1 MKHKHSL
8 RDWLTAVRP
17 WSFPASAMPVVA
29 TLGYLF
35 AMHDDVDWVNGV
47 WALVNIIVFHAAG
60 NTWSDYFDYKREVDA
75 GDTFGV
81 RTLTAGQ
88 FTPKEIYRLSVS
100 LLAVALLGG
109 VGLLLRTGLPLLYI
123 GIGGLLCSVLYP
135 PLKYKACGDYVIFM
149 AYALLPT
156 IGTVYATT
164 LHFDWRV
171 LYLAVPI
178 GLITVAI
185 LHCNNLRDIRTDSRA
200 GIRTFA
206 MEIGPKA
213 SVLIYCLEVLMP
225 FIWIAVCVV
234 CGAIPVWCMLSW
246 IAAVPAVR
254 NASVSV
260 RYLGDGASSI
270 SGLDEATAK
279 LQMAFSLLL
288 TAGLVVSGVISMVE
302 TATF

>member
-1 MKHKHSL
+1 M
-8 RDWLTAVRP
+8 RDWITAVRP

-35 AMHDDVDWVNGV
+35 ATHDNVNWVNGV

-81 RTLTAGQ
+81 RTMTTGQ
-88 FTPKEIYRLSVS
+88 FTPKEIYHLSVV

-109 VGLLLRTGLPLLYI
+109 VGLLLRTGLPLLYV
-123 GIGGLLCSVLYP
+123 GVGGLLCSVLYP

-171 LYLAVPI
+171 LYIAVPI

-185 LHCNNLRDIRTDSRA
+185 LHCNNLRDIETDRRA
-200 GIRTFA
+200 HISTPA
-206 MEIGPKA
+206 MQMGGRA
-213 SVLIYCLEVLMP
+213 SVWVYCFEVLFP
-225 FIWIAVCVV
+225 FVWLSGCVV
-234 CGAIPVWCMLSW
+234 GGVLPAWCLLAW
-246 IAAVPAVR
+246 IAALPALR
-254 NASVSV
+254 NARVAV
-260 RYLGDGASSI
+260 GYFKQGAAAI
-270 SGLDEATAK
+270 ATLDEGTAK
-279 LQMAFSLLL
+279 LQLAFSLMLMVSF
-288 TAGLVVSGVISMVE
+288 TIAGLAS
-302 TATF
+302 

>member
-1 MKHKHSL
+1 MGKKHSM
-8 RDWLTAVRP
+8 RDWITAVRP

-35 AMHDDVDWVNGV
+35 ATHDNVNWVNGV

-81 RTLTAGQ
+81 RTMTTGQ
-88 FTPKEIYRLSVS
+88 FTPEEIYRLSVV

-109 VGLLLRTGLPLLYI
+109 VGLLLRTGLPLLYV
-123 GIGGLLCSVLYP
+123 GVGGLLCSVLYP

-171 LYLAVPI
+171 LYIAVPI

-185 LHCNNLRDIRTDSRA
+185 LHCNNLRDIETDRRA
-200 GIRTFA
+200 HISTPA
-206 MEIGPKA
+206 MQMGGRA
-213 SVLIYCLEVLMP
+213 SVWVYCFEVLFP
-225 FIWIAVCVV
+225 FVWLSGCVV
-234 CGAIPVWCMLSW
+234 SGVLPAWCLLAW
-246 IAAVPAVR
+246 VAALPALR
-254 NASVSV
+254 NARVAV
-260 RYLGDGASSI
+260 GYFKQGAAAI
-270 SGLDEATAK
+270 ATLDEGTAK
-279 LQMAFSLLL
+279 LQLAFSLM
-288 TAGLVVSGVISMVE
+288 LVVSFTIAGLAS
-302 TATF
+302 

>member
-1 MKHKHSL
+1 MGRKHTFKE
-8 RDWLTAVRP
+8 WIIAVRP

-35 AMHDDVDWVNGV
+35 ATHDNVNWVNGV

-81 RTLTAGQ
+81 RTMTTGQ
-88 FTPKEIYRLSVS
+88 FTPKEIYRLSVV

-109 VGLLLRTGLPLLYI
+109 VGLLLRTGLPLLYV
-123 GIGGLLCSVLYP
+123 GVGGLLCSVLYP

-171 LYLAVPI
+171 LYIAVPI

-185 LHCNNLRDIRTDSRA
+185 LHCNNLRDIETDRRA
-200 GIRTFA
+200 HISTPA
-206 MEIGPKA
+206 MQMGGRA
-213 SVLIYCLEVLMP
+213 SVWVYCFEVLFP
-225 FIWIAVCVV
+225 FVWLSGCVV
-234 CGAIPVWCMLSW
+234 GGVLPAWCLLAW
-246 IAAVPAVR
+246 IAALPALR
-254 NASVSV
+254 NARVAV
-260 RYLGDGASSI
+260 GYFKQGAAAI
-270 SGLDEATAK
+270 ATLDEGTAK
-279 LQMAFSLLL
+279 LQLAFSLMLMVSF
-288 TAGLVVSGVISMVE
+288 TIAGLAS
-302 TATF
+302 

>member
-1 MKHKHSL
+1 MGKKHSM
-8 RDWLTAVRP
+8 RDWITAVRP

-35 AMHDDVDWVNGV
+35 ATHDNVNWVNGV

-81 RTLTAGQ
+81 RTMTTEQ
-88 FTPKEIYRLSVS
+88 FTPKEIYRLSVV

-109 VGLLLRTGLPLLYI
+109 VGLLLRTGLPLLYV
-123 GIGGLLCSVLYP
+123 GVGGLLCSVLYP

-171 LYLAVPI
+171 LYIAVPI

-185 LHCNNLRDIRTDSRA
+185 LHCNNLRDIETDRRVHIS
-200 GIRTFA
+200 TPA
-206 MEIGPKA
+206 MQMGGRA
-213 SVLIYCLEVLMP
+213 SVWVYCFEVLFP
-225 FIWIAVCVV
+225 FVWLSGCVV
-234 CGAIPVWCMLSW
+234 GGVLPAWCLLAW
-246 IAAVPAVR
+246 VAALPALR
-254 NASVSV
+254 NARVAV
-260 RYLGDGASSI
+260 GYFKQGTAAI
-270 SGLDEATAK
+270 ATLDEGTAK
-279 LQMAFSLLL
+279 LQLAFSLMLMVSF
-288 TAGLVVSGVISMVE
+288 TIAGLAS
-302 TATF
+302 

>member
-1 MKHKHSL
+1 M

-35 AMHDDVDWVNGV
+35 ATHDNVDWANGV

-81 RTLTAGQ
+81 RTMTTGQ
-88 FTPKEIYRLSVS
+88 FTPQEIFRLSTV

-109 VGLLLRTGLPLLYI
+109 VGLLLRTELPLLYV
-123 GIGGLLCSVLYP
+123 GLGGLLCSVLYP
-135 PLKYKACGDYVIFM
+135 PLKYKALGDYVIFM

-164 LHFDWRV
+164 LLFDWRV
-171 LYLAVPI
+171 LYIAVPI

-185 LHCNNLRDIRTDSRA
+185 LHCNNLRDIDTDRRA
-200 GIRTFA
+200 HISTPA
-206 MEIGPKA
+206 MRMGGRA
-213 SVLIYCLEVLMP
+213 SVWVYCFEVLFP
-225 FIWIAVCVV
+225 FLWLSGCVAGGV
-234 CGAIPVWCMLSW
+234 LPVWCLLTWLAALPAISNVRVAAGYFKKGAAA
-246 IAAVPAVR
+246 IAT
-254 NASVSV
+254 
-260 RYLGDGASSI
+260 
-270 SGLDEATAK
+270 LDEATAR
-279 LQMAFSLLL
+279 LQLVFSLLL
-288 TAGLVVSGVISMVE
+288 AVSFVLSEV
-302 TATF
+302 AS

>member
-100 LLAVALLGG
+100 LLTVALLGG

-171 LYLAVPI
+171 LYIAVPI

-185 LHCNNLRDIRTDSRA
+185 LHCNNLRDIETDRRA
-200 GIRTFA
+200 HISTPA
-206 MEIGPKA
+206 MQMGGRA
-213 SVLIYCLEVLMP
+213 SVWVYCFEVLVP
-225 FIWIAVCVV
+225 FVWLSGCVV
-234 CGAIPVWCMLSW
+234 GGVLPAWCLLAW
-246 IAAVPAVR
+246 IAALPALR
-254 NASVSV
+254 NARVAV
-260 RYLGDGASSI
+260 GYFKQGAAAI
-270 SGLDEATAK
+270 ATLDEGTAK
-279 LQMAFSLLL
+279 LQLAFSLMLMVSF
-288 TAGLVVSGVISMVE
+288 TIAGLAS
-302 TATF
+302 

>member
-1 MKHKHSL
+1 MGKKHSM
-8 RDWLTAVRP
+8 RDWITAVRP

-35 AMHDDVDWVNGV
+35 ATHDNVNWVNGV

-81 RTLTAGQ
+81 RTMTTGQ
-88 FTPKEIYRLSVS
+88 FTPEEIYRLSVV

-109 VGLLLRTGLPLLYI
+109 VGLLLRTGLPLLYV
-123 GIGGLLCSVLYP
+123 GVGGLLCSMLYP

-171 LYLAVPI
+171 LYIAVPI

-185 LHCNNLRDIRTDSRA
+185 LHCNNLRDIETDRRA
-200 GIRTFA
+200 HISTPA
-206 MEIGPKA
+206 MQMGGRA
-213 SVLIYCLEVLMP
+213 SVWVYCFEVLFP
-225 FIWIAVCVV
+225 FVWLSGCVV
-234 CGAIPVWCMLSW
+234 GGVLPAWCLLAW
-246 IAAVPAVR
+246 VAALPALR
-254 NASVSV
+254 NARVAV
-260 RYLGDGASSI
+260 GYFKQGAAAI
-270 SGLDEATAK
+270 ATLDEGTAK
-279 LQMAFSLLL
+279 LQLAFSLMLMVSF
-288 TAGLVVSGVISMVE
+288 TIAGLAS
-302 TATF
+302 

>member
-1 MKHKHSL
+1 MGKKHSM
-8 RDWLTAVRP
+8 RDWITAVRP

-35 AMHDDVDWVNGV
+35 ATHDNVNWVNGV

-81 RTLTAGQ
+81 RTMTTGQ
-88 FTPKEIYRLSVS
+88 FTPEEIYRLSVV

-109 VGLLLRTGLPLLYI
+109 VGLLLRTGLPLLYV
-123 GIGGLLCSVLYP
+123 GVGGLLCSVLYP

-171 LYLAVPI
+171 LYIAVPI

-185 LHCNNLRDIRTDSRA
+185 LHCNNLRDIETDRRA
-200 GIRTFA
+200 HISTPA
-206 MEIGPKA
+206 MQMGGRA
-213 SVLIYCLEVLMP
+213 SVWVYCFEVLFP
-225 FIWIAVCVV
+225 FVWLSGCVV
-234 CGAIPVWCMLSW
+234 GGVLPAWCLLAW
-246 IAAVPAVR
+246 VAALPALR
-254 NASVSV
+254 NARVAV
-260 RYLGDGASSI
+260 GYFKQGAAAI
-270 SGLDEATAK
+270 ATLDEGTAK
-279 LQMAFSLLL
+279 LQLAFSLM
-288 TAGLVVSGVISMVE
+288 LVVSFTIAGLAS
-302 TATF
+302 

>member
-1 MKHKHSL
+1 MGKKHSM
-8 RDWLTAVRP
+8 RDWITAVRP

-35 AMHDDVDWVNGV
+35 ATHDNVNWVNGV

-81 RTLTAGQ
+81 RTMTTGQ
-88 FTPKEIYRLSVS
+88 FTPKEIYRLSVV

-109 VGLLLRTGLPLLYI
+109 VGLLLRTGLPLLYV
-123 GIGGLLCSVLYP
+123 GVGGLLCSVLYP

-171 LYLAVPI
+171 LYIAVPI

-185 LHCNNLRDIRTDSRA
+185 LHCNNLRDIETDRRA
-200 GIRTFA
+200 HISTPA
-206 MEIGPKA
+206 MQMGGRA
-213 SVLIYCLEVLMP
+213 SVWVYCFEVLFP
-225 FIWIAVCVV
+225 F
-234 CGAIPVWCMLSW
+234 VWLSGCEVGGVLPAWCLLAW
-246 IAAVPAVR
+246 IAALPALR
-254 NASVSV
+254 NARVAV
-260 RYLGDGASSI
+260 GYFKQGAAAI
-270 SGLDEATAK
+270 ATLDEGTAK
-279 LQMAFSLLL
+279 LQLAFSLMLMVSF
-288 TAGLVVSGVISMVE
+288 TIAGLAS
-302 TATF
+302 

>member
-1 MKHKHSL
+1 M
-8 RDWLTAVRP
+8 RDWITAVRP

-35 AMHDDVDWVNGV
+35 ATHDNVNWVNGV

-81 RTLTAGQ
+81 RTMTTGQ
-88 FTPKEIYRLSVS
+88 FTPEEIYRLSVV
-100 LLAVALLGG
+100 LLTVALLGG
-109 VGLLLRTGLPLLYI
+109 VGLLLRTGLPLLYV
-123 GIGGLLCSVLYP
+123 GVGGLLCSVLYP

-171 LYLAVPI
+171 LYIAVPI

-185 LHCNNLRDIRTDSRA
+185 LHCNNLRDIETDRRA
-200 GIRTFA
+200 HISTPA
-206 MEIGPKA
+206 MQMGGRA
-213 SVLIYCLEVLMP
+213 SVWVYCFEVLFP
-225 FIWIAVCVV
+225 FVWLSGCVV
-234 CGAIPVWCMLSW
+234 GGVLPAWCLLAW
-246 IAAVPAVR
+246 VAALPALR
-254 NASVSV
+254 NARVAV
-260 RYLGDGASSI
+260 GYFKQGAAAI
-270 SGLDEATAK
+270 ATLDEGTAK
-279 LQMAFSLLL
+279 LQLAFSLM
-288 TAGLVVSGVISMVE
+288 LVVSFTIAGLAS
-302 TATF
+302 

>member
-1 MKHKHSL
+1 MGKKHSM
-8 RDWLTAVRP
+8 RDWITAVRP

-35 AMHDDVDWVNGV
+35 ATHDNVNWVNGV

-81 RTLTAGQ
+81 RTMTTGQ
-88 FTPKEIYRLSVS
+88 FTPKEIYRLSVV

-109 VGLLLRTGLPLLYI
+109 VGLLLRTGLPLLYV
-123 GIGGLLCSVLYP
+123 GVGGLLCSVLYP

-171 LYLAVPI
+171 LYIAVPI

-185 LHCNNLRDIRTDSRA
+185 LHCNNLRDIETDRRA
-200 GIRTFA
+200 HISTPA
-206 MEIGPKA
+206 MQMGGRA
-213 SVLIYCLEVLMP
+213 SVWVYCFEVLFP
-225 FIWIAVCVV
+225 FVWLSGCVV
-234 CGAIPVWCMLSW
+234 GGVLPAWCLLAW
-246 IAAVPAVR
+246 VAALPALR
-254 NASVSV
+254 NARVAV
-260 RYLGDGASSI
+260 GYFKQGAAAI
-270 SGLDEATAK
+270 ATLDEGTAK
-279 LQMAFSLLL
+279 LQLAFSLMLMVSF
-288 TAGLVVSGVISMVE
+288 TIAGLAS
-302 TATF
+302 

>member
-1 MKHKHSL
+1 MGKKHSM
-8 RDWLTAVRP
+8 RDWITAVRP

-35 AMHDDVDWVNGV
+35 ATHDNVNWVNGV

-81 RTLTAGQ
+81 RTMTTGQ
-88 FTPKEIYRLSVS
+88 FTPKEIYRLSVV

-109 VGLLLRTGLPLLYI
+109 VGLLLRTGLPLLYV
-123 GIGGLLCSVLYP
+123 GVGGLLCSVLYP

-171 LYLAVPI
+171 LYIAVPI

-185 LHCNNLRDIRTDSRA
+185 LHCNNLRDIETDRRA
-200 GIRTFA
+200 HISTPA
-206 MEIGPKA
+206 MQMGGRA
-213 SVLIYCLEVLMP
+213 SVWVYCFEVLFP
-225 FIWIAVCVV
+225 FVWLSGCVV
-234 CGAIPVWCMLSW
+234 GGVLPAWCLLAW
-246 IAAVPAVR
+246 IAALPALR
-254 NASVSV
+254 NARVAV
-260 RYLGDGASSI
+260 GYFKQGAAAI
-270 SGLDEATAK
+270 ATLDEGTAK
-279 LQMAFSLLL
+279 LQLAFSLMLMVSF
-288 TAGLVVSGVISMVE
+288 TIAGLAS
-302 TATF
+302 

>member
-1 MKHKHSL
+1 MGKKHSM
-8 RDWLTAVRP
+8 RDWITAVRP

-35 AMHDDVDWVNGV
+35 ATHDNVNWVNGV

-81 RTLTAGQ
+81 RTMTTGQ
-88 FTPKEIYRLSVS
+88 FTPKEIYRLSVV

-109 VGLLLRTGLPLLYI
+109 VGLLLRTGLPLLYV
-123 GIGGLLCSVLYP
+123 GVGGLLCSVLYP

-171 LYLAVPI
+171 LYIAVPI

-185 LHCNNLRDIRTDSRA
+185 LHCNNLRDIDTDRRA
-200 GIRTFA
+200 HISTPA
-206 MEIGPKA
+206 MQMGGRA
-213 SVLIYCLEVLMP
+213 SVWVYCFEVLFP
-225 FIWIAVCVV
+225 FVWLSGCVV
-234 CGAIPVWCMLSW
+234 GGVLPAWCLLAW
-246 IAAVPAVR
+246 VAALPALR
-254 NASVSV
+254 NARVAV
-260 RYLGDGASSI
+260 GYFKQGAAAI
-270 SGLDEATAK
+270 ATLDEGTAK
-279 LQMAFSLLL
+279 LQLAFSLMLMVSF
-288 TAGLVVSGVISMVE
+288 TIAGLAS
-302 TATF
+302 

>member
-1 MKHKHSL
+1 MSKHTVKE
-8 RDWLTAVRP
+8 WIAAVRP
-17 WSFPASAMPVVA
+17 WSFPASAMPVTV

-35 AMHDDVDWVNGV
+35 TAYRDVNWMNGL
-47 WALVNIIVFHAAG
+47 WALLNIIVFHAAG
-60 NTWSDYFDYKREVDA
+60 NTWSDWFDYRKGVDA
-75 GDTFGV
+75 EDTFGA
-81 RTLTAGQ
+81 RTLTSGS
-88 FTPKEIYRLSVS
+88 FSPKEILVLSLS
-100 LLAVALLGG
+100 LLAAASAAGI
-109 VGLLLRTGLPLLYI
+109 GLWLRTGMPLLYI
-123 GIGGLLCSVLYP
+123 GIAGALCSVLYP
-135 PLKYKACGDYVIFM
+135 LLKYHALGDLVIFA
-149 AYALLPT
+149 AYALLPML
-156 IGTVYATT
+156 GTVYAGTSAVDA
-164 LHFDWRV
+164 HV
-171 LYLAVPI
+171 LLLAVPV
-178 GLITVAI
+178 GSITVAI

-225 FIWIAVCVV
+225 FIWIAVCVA

>member
-88 FTPKEIYRLSVS
+88 FTPKEIFRLSVS

-185 LHCNNLRDIRTDSRA
+185 LHCNNLRDIDTDRRA
-200 GIRTFA
+200 HISTPA
-206 MEIGPKA
+206 MQMGGRA
-213 SVLIYCLEVLMP
+213 SVWVYCLEVLLP
-225 FIWIAVCVV
+225 FAWLVGCAVGGVLPAWCLLACVA
-234 CGAIPVWCMLSW
+234 AIPAVANVRVAVSYFRNGAAA
-246 IAAVPAVR
+246 IA
-254 NASVSV
+254 N
-260 RYLGDGASSI
+260 
-270 SGLDEATAK
+270 LDEGTAK
-279 LQMAFSLLL
+279 LQLAFSLLL
-288 TAGLVVSGVISMVE
+288 AVAFTISGVVS
-302 TATF
+302 

>member
-1 MKHKHSL
+1 MGKKHSM
-8 RDWLTAVRP
+8 RDWITAVRP

-35 AMHDDVDWVNGV
+35 ATHDNINWVNGV

-81 RTLTAGQ
+81 RTMTTGQ
-88 FTPKEIYRLSVS
+88 FTPEEIYRLSVV

-109 VGLLLRTGLPLLYI
+109 VGLLLRTGLPLLYV
-123 GIGGLLCSVLYP
+123 GVGGLLCSVLYP

-171 LYLAVPI
+171 LYIAVPI

-185 LHCNNLRDIRTDSRA
+185 LHCNNLRDIETDRRA
-200 GIRTFA
+200 HISTPA
-206 MEIGPKA
+206 MQMGGRA
-213 SVLIYCLEVLMP
+213 SVWVYCFEVLFP
-225 FIWIAVCVV
+225 FVWLSGCVV
-234 CGAIPVWCMLSW
+234 GGVLPAWCLLAW
-246 IAAVPAVR
+246 VAALPALR
-254 NASVSV
+254 NARVAV
-260 RYLGDGASSI
+260 GYFKQGAAAI
-270 SGLDEATAK
+270 ATLDEGTAK
-279 LQMAFSLLL
+279 LQLAFSLMLMVSF
-288 TAGLVVSGVISMVE
+288 TIAGLAS
-302 TATF
+302 

>member
-1 MKHKHSL
+1 MGKKHSM
-8 RDWLTAVRP
+8 RDWITAVRP

-35 AMHDDVDWVNGV
+35 ATHDNVNWVNGV

-75 GDTFGV
+75 CDTFGV
-81 RTLTAGQ
+81 RTMTTGQ
-88 FTPKEIYRLSVS
+88 FTPEEIYRLSVV

-109 VGLLLRTGLPLLYI
+109 VGLLLRTGLPLLYV
-123 GIGGLLCSVLYP
+123 GVGGLLCSVLYP

-171 LYLAVPI
+171 LYIAVPI

-185 LHCNNLRDIRTDSRA
+185 LHCNNLRDIETDRRA
-200 GIRTFA
+200 HISTPA
-206 MEIGPKA
+206 MQMGGRA
-213 SVLIYCLEVLMP
+213 SVWVYCFEVLFP
-225 FIWIAVCVV
+225 FVWLSGCVV
-234 CGAIPVWCMLSW
+234 GGVLPAWCLLAW
-246 IAAVPAVR
+246 VAALPALR
-254 NASVSV
+254 NARVAV
-260 RYLGDGASSI
+260 GYFKQGAAAI
-270 SGLDEATAK
+270 ATLDEGTAK
-279 LQMAFSLLL
+279 LQLAFSLMLMVSF
-288 TAGLVVSGVISMVE
+288 TIAGLAS
-302 TATF
+302 